1 MNRSWLRRR
10 REIFQAEEIG
20 LASGTKQVV
29 FRVEKEQT
37 EEGAVADVVSEEG
50 RSRAWDFALSPRIQE
65 PLKGSILRLV
75 GR

>member
-10 REIFQAEEIG
+10 REILQAEVIG
-20 LASGTKQVV
+20 LASGTKQVF
-29 FRVEKEQT
+29 FRGEKEQT
-37 EEGAVADVVSEEG
+37 EEGVADVASEDG

-65 PLKGSILRLV
+65 PLKGSVLRSV